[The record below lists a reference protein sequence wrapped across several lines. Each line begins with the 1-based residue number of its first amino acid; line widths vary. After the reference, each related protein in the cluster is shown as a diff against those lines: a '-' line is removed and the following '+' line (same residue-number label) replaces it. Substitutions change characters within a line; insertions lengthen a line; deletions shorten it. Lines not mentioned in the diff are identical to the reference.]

1 MVTPSHF
8 QFLMA
13 MILAFAWSIAS
24 WPLLTRSAATWL
36 RLPLTFSLVL
46 TPLLI
51 DKQSVMLRAAACFVA
66 VELFFKLVD
75 YYGQFHE
82 RHAMDRSFAAF
93 ARFLVP
99 FPTLFVRFREVERRP
114 NWHSRRLLMTILA
127 LGVFLSGF
135 LQLRLLKQ
143 VPLVR
148 ESFLVDHT
156 LKFICFVIT
165 IESLS
170 QFLNGVERIAGFR
183 IRPIIDRAY
192 QSKTV
197 GEFWGRYNTRVHAW
211 FEHNVFRKVAAHNM
225 PIRGIFLTFIVSGL
239 LHEVAFAIAT
249 SRLDGYQ
256 FAFFSLQAPAVL
268 FTHWLDKRWEGSS
281 LGQFAIRAMSIAWMW
296 ATSMLFFHGMQRVF
310 PFVYASESWL
320 P

>member
-1 MVTPSHF
+1 MVMPSHF
-8 QFLMA
+8 QFLLA

-36 RLPLTFSLVL
+36 RLPLTLSLVL

-51 DKQSVMLRAAACFVA
+51 DKQSTMLRAAACFVA

-82 RHAMDRSFAAF
+82 RKAMDRSFAAF

-99 FPTLFVRFREVERRP
+99 FPILFVRFRAIERKP
-114 NWHSRRLLMTILA
+114 DWDGRRMIVTIIA
-127 LGVFLSGF
+127 LGIFLAGF
-135 LQLRLLKQ
+135 VQLRLLKQ
-143 VPLVR
+143 FSLVR

-170 QFLNGVERIAGFR
+170 QCLNGAERLAGFQL
-183 IRPIIDRAY
+183 RPIIDSAY

-197 GEFWGRYNTRVHAW
+197 GEFWTRYNTRVHVW
-211 FEHNVFRKVAAHNM
+211 LEHNVFHTFAAQKM
-225 PIRGIFLTFIVSGL
+225 PIRGLFLTFIVSGV

-268 FTHWLDKRWEGSS
+268 FTHWLAKRWEGSR
-281 LGQFAIRAMSIAWMW
+281 LGQLALRAMSIVWMW
-296 ATSMLFFHGMQRVF
+296 GTSVLFFHGMQRVF